1 VKRNRY
7 GRLAAVVATGVL
19 ALAACGNDPV
29 VSNADNDT
37 DRPTSG
43 ATSDLTG
50 ELAAGGASSQEAAMQ
65 AWIAGFGEAH
75 PDVTVSYDPIG
86 SGGGRTQ
93 FLQGAYPFAGSD
105 AVLDEEEKR
114 QSVQRCGGSPAI
126 HLPIYLSPIAIVY
139 NLEGVDDLQLSPSTI
154 AKIFHRRITTW
165 NDPAIAAEN
174 PGVRLPD
181 LPISP
186 VSRSDESGTTENFTE
201 YLSAAAPRDWPH
213 EPSGDWPVQG
223 TQSAQ
228 GTSGVIQTVRG
239 GQGTIGYADAS
250 QAGDLGTVKVKVG
263 DEYVAHSA
271 EAAAKVVDAS
281 PRVEDAVGHDL
292 AIELDRTTTAPGAY
306 PLVLVSYVIACP
318 SYDDAAQGRLVKEFL
333 GYIASEEGQRRAAEA
348 AGSAPLSLEMTRR
361 VQAAIEAIRVG
372 SS

>member
-1 VKRNRY
+1 VKRNRS
-7 GRLAAVVATGVL
+7 GRLSAVVAAGVL

-29 VSNADNDT
+29 ASNTGNDQ
-37 DRPTSG
+37 PTSG
-43 ATSDLTG
+43 VTSDLSG

-65 AWIAGFGEAH
+65 AWIAGFQEAH

-93 FLQGAYPFAGSD
+93 FLEGAYPFAGSD
-105 AVLDEEEKR
+105 AVLDEEER
-114 QSVQRCGGSPAI
+114 QQSVERCGGSPAI
-126 HLPIYLSPIAIVY
+126 HLPVYISPIAIVY

-154 AKIFHRRITTW
+154 AKIFNRQITTW

-174 PGVRLPD
+174 PGVDLPD

-201 YLSAAAPRDWPH
+201 YLAAAAPEDWPH
-213 EPSGDWPVQG
+213 EPSGDWPVEG
-223 TQSAQ
+223 TQGAQ

-263 DEYVAHSA
+263 DEYVAYSA

-281 PRVEDAVGHDL
+281 PRVPGASQHDL
-292 AIELDRTTTAPGAY
+292 AIELDRTTTEPGTY
-306 PLVLVSYVIACP
+306 PIVLVSYVITCP
-318 SYDDAAQGRLVKEFL
+318 SYDDVTEGQLVKEFL
-333 GYIASEEGQRRAAEA
+333 GYIASEEGQRRAADA
-348 AGSAPLSLEMTRR
+348 AGSAPLSSEMTEQ
-361 VQAAIEAIRVG
+361 VQAAIEAIQVG